1 MTTLQYED
9 NNCRQK
15 QEQKEKEEYA
25 LKVVEFYHNRL
36 FFFKKTAEELKF
48 VIDLYKEEQNG
59 QV

>member
-15 QEQKEKEEYA
+15 QIQKEKEEYA

-36 FFFKKTAEELKF
+36 FYIKKTAEQLQF

-59 QV
+59 KV